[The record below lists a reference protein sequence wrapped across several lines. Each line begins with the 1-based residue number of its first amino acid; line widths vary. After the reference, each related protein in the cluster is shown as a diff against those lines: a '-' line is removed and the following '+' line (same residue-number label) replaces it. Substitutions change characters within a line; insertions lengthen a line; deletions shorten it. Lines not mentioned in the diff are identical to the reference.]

1 MRADHEVALQNAVN
15 PLKQQVNDLT
25 TDLSTRTEQLNEET
39 KKTANL
45 EQKKEF
51 LT

>member
-1 MRADHEVALQNAVN
+1 M
-15 PLKQQVNDLT
+15 
-25 TDLSTRTEQLNEET
+25 

-51 LT
+51 LTSKVKEKHEEIQTLKTSISK